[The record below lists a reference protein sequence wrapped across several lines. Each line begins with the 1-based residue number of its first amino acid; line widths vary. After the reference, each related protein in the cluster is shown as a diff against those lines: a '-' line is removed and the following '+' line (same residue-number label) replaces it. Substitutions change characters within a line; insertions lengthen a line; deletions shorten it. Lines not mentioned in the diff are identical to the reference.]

1 MLMESAQESVRK
13 KVCIVDDDQDI
24 LGMYKLRFEQ
34 EGYEVVTAMDGE
46 AGLALIRTADPDIVL
61 LDLQM
66 PKVDGMGVL
75 DVLNQDPKLMTIP
88 VIVLSNNNTDQMFEK
103 ISELGTVRY
112 YIVKALTT
120 PQKVIDI
127 VAGVFSG
134 ESTVE

>member
-1 MLMESAQESVRK
+1 
-13 KVCIVDDDQDI
+13 
-24 LGMYKLRFEQ
+24 MYKLRFEQ

-46 AGLALIRTADPDIVL
+46 AGLALIRTADPDIILV
-61 LDLQM
+61 DLQM
-66 PKVDGMGVL
+66 PKVDGIGVL
-75 DVLNQDPKLMTIP
+75 DTLNQDPKLKVIP

>member
-1 MLMESAQESVRK
+1 MEGAQESVRK

-75 DVLNQDPKLMTIP
+75 DTLNQDPKLKVIP
-88 VIVLSNNNTDQMFEK
+88 VIVLTP
-103 ISELGTVRY
+103 
-112 YIVKALTT
+112 VK
-120 PQKVIDI
+120 
-127 VAGVFSG
+127 
-134 ESTVE
+134 

>member
-1 MLMESAQESVRK
+1 MENMQR

-24 LGMYKLRFEQ
+24 LGMYKMRFEQ

-46 AGLALIRTADPDIVL
+46 AGLALIRSANPDIVL

-66 PKVDGMGVL
+66 PKMDGVSVL
-75 DVLNQDPKLMTIP
+75 DALNKDPKLVMIP

-103 ISELGTVRY
+103 ISGLGTVRY

-120 PQKVIDI
+120 PQKVVDI
-127 VAGVFSG
+127 VAEALSG
-134 ESTVE
+134 DSTVE

>member
-1 MLMESAQESVRK
+1 MEGAQESVRK

-46 AGLALIRTADPDIVL
+46 AGLAIIRPDDPDIVL
-61 LDLQM
+61 LDL
-66 PKVDGMGVL
+66 PLLTVEGMGVL
-75 DVLNQDPKLMTIP
+75 DTLDPKLKMIP

>member
-1 MLMESAQESVRK
+1 MEGVQESVRK

-24 LGMYKLRFEQ
+24 LAMYKMRFEQ

-46 AGLALIRTADPDIVL
+46 AGLALIRSVDPDIVL

-66 PKVDGMGVL
+66 PKVDGVGVL
-75 DVLNQDPKLMTIP
+75 DILNQDPKLMVIP

-103 ISELGTVRY
+103 ISNLGTVRY

-134 ESTVE
+134 DSTVE

>member
-1 MLMESAQESVRK
+1 MENMQR

-24 LGMYKLRFEQ
+24 LGMYKMRIEQ

-46 AGLALIRTADPDIVL
+46 AGLALIRSANPDIVL

-66 PKVDGMGVL
+66 PKMDGVSML
-75 DVLNQDPKLMTIP
+75 DALNKDPKLVMIP

-103 ISELGTVRY
+103 ISGLGTVRY

-120 PQKVIDI
+120 PQKVVDI
-127 VAGVFSG
+127 VAEALSG
-134 ESTVE
+134 DSTVE

>member
-1 MLMESAQESVRK
+1 MENMQR

-24 LGMYKLRFEQ
+24 LGMYKMRFEQ

-46 AGLALIRTADPDIVL
+46 AGLALIRSANPDIVL

-66 PKVDGMGVL
+66 PKMDGVSML
-75 DVLNQDPKLMTIP
+75 DALNKDPKLVMIP

-103 ISELGTVRY
+103 ISGLGTVRY

-120 PQKVIDI
+120 PQKVVDI
-127 VAGVFSG
+127 VAEALSG
-134 ESTVE
+134 DSTVE

>member
-1 MLMESAQESVRK
+1 MEDAQELIKR

-24 LGMYKLRFEQ
+24 LGMYKMRFEQ

-46 AGLALIRTADPDIVL
+46 AGLALIRSSDPDIVL

-75 DVLNQDPKLMTIP
+75 DVLNQDPKLKVIP

-103 ISELGTVRY
+103 ISDLGTVRY

>member
-1 MLMESAQESVRK
+1 MSGLAKK

-24 LGMYKLRFEQ
+24 LGMYKMRFEQ

-46 AGLALIRTADPDIVL
+46 SGFELIRSSDPDIVL

-66 PKVDGMGVL
+66 PKMDGVSVL
-75 DVLNQDPKLMTIP
+75 DAVNKDPKLMAIP
-88 VIVLSNNNTDQMFEK
+88 VIVLSNNNTDQMFQK

-127 VAGVFSG
+127 VAEALSG
-134 ESTVE
+134 NSTLDE

>member
-1 MLMESAQESVRK
+1 MEGAQESVRK

-75 DVLNQDPKLMTIP
+75 DTLNQDPKLKVIP

-103 ISELGTVRY
+103 ISSQGRSDQDE
-112 YIVKALTT
+112 
-120 PQKVIDI
+120 
-127 VAGVFSG
+127 
-134 ESTVE
+134 

>member
-1 MLMESAQESVRK
+1 MQAKR

-34 EGYEVVTAMDGE
+34 EGYEVVTAMNGE
-46 AGLALIRTADPDIVL
+46 AGLALIRSADPDIVL

-66 PKVDGMGVL
+66 PKMDGVGVL
-75 DVLNQDPKLMTIP
+75 DALNQDPELMAIP
-88 VIVLSNNNTDQMFEK
+88 VIVLSNNNTDQMFQK

-120 PQKVIDI
+120 PQKVVDI
-127 VAGVFSG
+127 VAEALSG
-134 ESTVE
+134 ESTVEEKNYE

>member
-1 MLMESAQESVRK
+1 MESTSGLTKK

-24 LGMYKLRFEQ
+24 LGMYKMRFEQ

-46 AGLALIRTADPDIVL
+46 AGFALIESSDPDIVL

-66 PKVDGMGVL
+66 PKMDGVSVL
-75 DVLNQDPKLMTIP
+75 DALNKDPKLMAIP
-88 VIVLSNNNTDQMFEK
+88 VIVLSNNNTDQMFQK

-127 VAGVFSG
+127 VAEALSG
-134 ESTVE
+134 DSTVE